1 MKDLKRA
8 FNQYKKLGSMMI
20 LKKFVATVRKMS
32 NETKEEKLLQ
42 LKLNFL

>member
-1 MKDLKRA
+1 MKDSKRV
-8 FNQYKKLGSMMI
+8 FNQCKKLGSMI
-20 LKKFVATVRKMS
+20 TLKKFVATIRKMS